1 MRLNRQTIPILT
13 LAAILLLSG
22 CEQKS
27 TESAAAQTV
36 PQAMSTRVEL
46 PLVRKVTDWHE
57 FTGRFQAVRRV
68 ELRARVSGYLEEI
81 RFEDGQ
87 IVQKNDLLFV
97 IDQRPY
103 KIALDS
109 AQARFNTA
117 NNEFKR
123 VKKLLNT
130 QAVSQEIYDQRLQD
144 MRTAKATLD
153 AARLE
158 LTYTEIKAPFTG
170 RISNNRIDVGNL
182 VSSSENTIL
191 TTIVTISP
199 IEFYFEGSET
209 DLLSYIRARENGKT
223 LDNRAKGLAVYVRLQ
238 DETDYVHEGKINFI
252 DNELDNDTSTI
263 LARAI
268 FDNEQQ
274 ILEPGMFGRMRLATE
289 EPADAMLIPQ
299 GIIGTEQTRKYV
311 YVLDTENK
319 AIRKYV
325 TLGKVTD
332 DGLRVIRSGIDR
344 NDRII
349 VGNLQKIQPGML
361 IAPIESIP
369 NALASKENDPNQS
382 AETQ

>member
-1 MRLNRQTIPILT
+1 MRLIRQTTSILT
-13 LAAILLLSG
+13 LTTILLLSA

-27 TESAAAQTV
+27 AESAAAQAA
-36 PQAMSTRVEL
+36 PQAMPTRVEQ
-46 PLVRKVTDWHE
+46 PLVRKVTEWHE

-87 IVQKNDLLFV
+87 IVQKNDVLFV
-97 IDQRPY
+97 IDQRPF

-117 NNEFKR
+117 DNEFRR

-144 MRTAKATLD
+144 MRIAKATLD

-158 LTYTEIKAPFTG
+158 LAYTEIKAPFTG

-182 VSSSENTIL
+182 VSSSENTVL

-223 LDNRAKGLAVYVRLQ
+223 LGKRAKGLAVYVRLQ
-238 DETDYVHEGKINFI
+238 DESDFVHEGKINFI

-263 LARAI
+263 QARAI

-289 EPADAMLIPQ
+289 EPTDAMLIPQ

-319 AIRKYV
+319 AMRKYV
-325 TLGKVTD
+325 TLGRVTD
-332 DGLRVIRSGIDR
+332 DGLRVIRSGIDK
-344 NDRII
+344 NDRVI

-369 NALASKENDPNQS
+369 NALASKEIDPNQA
-382 AETQ
+382 AETE